1 MIETSFQ
8 HYLKVKVKTTRQK
21 SSKDLHW
28 EKRERNST
36 TPNTTKSGICKTI
49 ETGNTLSNCK
59 NSSTKKVVEP
69 IEEKK

>member
-1 MIETSFQ
+1 LSESQ
-8 HYLKVKVKTTRQK
+8 SLNYKTK
-21 SSKDLHW
+21 SSKDLYW

-36 TPNTTKSGICKTI
+36 TPNTTKSGVFCKTI